1 LVLLARSV
9 NSGQHHRNI
18 GGWGAFPVTKMQNLK
33 LN

>member
-1 LVLLARSV
+1 VLARSV

-18 GGWGAFPVTKMQNLK
+18 AGGGWGAFPVTKMQNLK